1 MVGRPPKYIFWFS
14 LRFRPVAE
22 PWDVATMF
30 SSALVLMSTTV
41 TVAGLKKT
49 DYYIYQQNIFT
60 PTLISLQDLQDCCV
74 VSDVLCFLFLAMVM
88 DFQLPSLWRL
98 VDMALP
104 TPEPR
109 SKFTFTLPSDSSRDK
124 KSFCRQKNHN
134 LIFVYTVYIY
144 ICYWHTVT
152 DTTHHIFSG
161 QIHEQSLRGE
171 GAELKGDG
179 GNVGVPS
186 GGSSHG
192 SVTFTVQLDCPFT
205 VWPLGAAK
213 RQTIFISHLF
223 LNLKN
228 I

>member
-1 MVGRPPKYIFWFS
+1 
-14 LRFRPVAE
+14 
-22 PWDVATMF
+22 
-30 SSALVLMSTTV
+30 
-41 TVAGLKKT
+41 
-49 DYYIYQQNIFT
+49 
-60 PTLISLQDLQDCCV
+60 
-74 VSDVLCFLFLAMVM
+74 MVM

-124 KSFCRQKNHN
+124 KSFCRQKNHK

-144 ICYWHTVT
+144 MLLTCLNTV
-152 DTTHHIFSG
+152 TTHHIFSG

-223 LNLKN
+223 LNLKKN
-228 I
+228 IESLQHDSPGFHLVTVCIFNTLYILYSPKYCYNQFPKN